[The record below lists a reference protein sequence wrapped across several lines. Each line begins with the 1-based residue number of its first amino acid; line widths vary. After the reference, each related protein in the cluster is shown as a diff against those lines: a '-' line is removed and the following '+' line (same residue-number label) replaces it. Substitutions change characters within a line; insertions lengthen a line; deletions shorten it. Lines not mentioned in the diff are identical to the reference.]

1 MPGLVFRAA
10 ALAATA
16 SVAVAAP
23 AAADPPRPLH
33 EVRSIPT
40 AGLGV
45 PRPTSLAFS
54 VQHRSLLVGQ
64 QRRKRTV
71 LRRLSLAEQRRGS
84 VVLPAL
90 QNPGS
95 LAYDPLRRRLM
106 AVRRDG
112 LVVASK
118 SGVRRVRRLD
128 LRDPRAMT
136 YDAERHV
143 LYVLDA
149 RARSVVRVPTRGRA
163 TRISLRRLGDRAL
176 RGVAFNPA
184 DDRLYVL
191 TAGALVVVDGKGRV
205 RRTISLREAGV
216 ADARAAVFAPTGD
229 TTDDASATSL
239 YLADRGDTDTEG
251 RIVEMRYALMSAE
264 TAVVPTV
271 VKPTLVRTI
280 QTSAFSPPSPD
291 PSGIVYLASQ
301 DRFLIADSEV
311 EEMTIY
317 ANRNLFTATRTG
329 TGSGYGTTYA
339 FSREPT
345 GLGLNPADGTLFVSD
360 DDKDQIFVARP
371 GADGLYATAD
381 DARTQFGTLAFG
393 SGDAEGIEYDPA
405 SGHLFICDGVGLE
418 VYDVDPVDGV
428 FGNGNDA
435 VTHFDTAQ
443 YSMRDCEGLGI
454 DTARGTLLA
463 VDPSRRWIL
472 ELTRT
477 GQLVRTLDLSGLP
490 ITNWAHAGVTMAPT
504 SDPTDD
510 PAAMNY
516 WVVDRQVDNGADPNE
531 NDGKL
536 YELSLGAAPPPPAD
550 APPVVD
556 VSQPAPGAT
565 VSGTVTVAAD
575 ASDDKGVTQVAF
587 FADGVQIGIDSDG
600 SNGWTAPWNTTVI
613 ANGTHTL
620 SAMATD
626 TVGNKTSSGTVSVT
640 VANPAEYTAA
650 IPVRTGGDDGDE
662 TPDGAVR
669 RTNGDLELGKEQT
682 GIRTTVGMRFTGVS
696 VPRGARVEQA
706 YVQFTAD
713 EKGREAATVT
723 FRGEAADNAAPLAS
737 TAYNITSRARTAAA
751 VSWSPVPWT
760 VFGAAGLDE
769 RTPNLATVVQEI
781 VNRPGWTAG
790 NALVLTAAGSGRRTA
805 ESFEG
810 GAAPVLHLRYATT

>member
-1 MPGLVFRAA
+1 MPGFVLRAA
-10 ALAATA
+10 ALTATA
-16 SVAVAAP
+16 ALAAAAP
-23 AAADPPRPLH
+23 AAADTPRALH

-40 AGLGV
+40 ADLGV

-54 VQHRSLLVGQ
+54 SDARTLLVGQ

-90 QNPGS
+90 QNPTS
-95 LAYDPLRRRLM
+95 LAYHPLRKRLM

-112 LVVASK
+112 LVIAGA
-118 SGVRRVRRLD
+118 SGVKRIRRLD
-128 LRDPRAMT
+128 LRTPRGIA
-136 YDAERHV
+136 YDGERHV

-149 RARSVVRVPTRGRA
+149 RARSVVRVPMRGRA

-205 RRTISLREAGV
+205 LRTISLAA
-216 ADARAAVFAPTGD
+216 ADIARAQAAVFAPTGD
-229 TTDDASATSL
+229 PTDDPAATSL
-239 YLADRGDTDTEG
+239 YLADSGDAQADG
-251 RIVEMRYALMSAE
+251 RIVELRYALTAAE

-271 VKPTLVRTI
+271 VKPTLVRTNH
-280 QTSAFSPPSPD
+280 TSSYAPPSPD
-291 PSGIVYLASQ
+291 PSGIVYLAGQ

-311 EEMTIY
+311 EEMSIY
-317 ANRNLFTATRTG
+317 QGRNLFLGTRTG
-329 TGSGYGTTYA
+329 GGTGYGTTYA

-360 DDKDQIFVARP
+360 DDRDQIFMLRP

-381 DARTQFGTLAFG
+381 DPRTQFATLPFG

-418 VYDVDPVDGV
+418 MYDVDPVDGV
-428 FGNGNDA
+428 FGNGNDS
-435 VTHFDTAQ
+435 VTHFDVAQ

-454 DTARGTLLA
+454 DTSRGTLLA

-472 ELTRT
+472 ELTRS

-490 ITNWAHAGVTMAPT
+490 INNWAHAGVTMAPT

-516 WVVDRQVDNGADPNE
+516 WVVDRQVDNGYDPNE

-550 APPVVD
+550 SPPT
-556 VSQPAPGAT
+556 VSVTQPTAGSNL
-565 VSGTVTVAAD
+565 SGTVLVAAN
-575 ASDDKGVTQVAF
+575 AADDKGVTQVAF
-587 FADGVQIGIDSDG
+587 FVDGAQIGVDGNGADGWSL
-600 SNGWTAPWNTTVI
+600 PWNTLT
-613 ANGTHTL
+613 ATNGAHTL
-620 SAMATD
+620 GAMATD
-626 TVGNKTSSGTVSVT
+626 TAGNKTSSGTVPVNVSNAASTT
-640 VANPAEYTAA
+640 VAL
-650 IPVRTGGDDGDE
+650 PVRAGVDDGDE
-662 TPDGAVR
+662 TTDGAVR
-669 RTNGDLELGKEQT
+669 RTNGDLEIGKEQT
-682 GIRTTVGMRFTGVS
+682 GVRTTVGLRFAGVPI
-696 VPRGARVEQA
+696 PRGARVEQA
-706 YVQFTAD
+706 YVQFVAD
-713 EKGREAATVT
+713 EKGRDTSLIT
-723 FRGEAADNAAPLAS
+723 LRGEATDNAAAFTS
-737 TAYNITSRARTAAA
+737 AAFNITARPDTAAA
-751 VSWSPVPWT
+751 VSWSPPAWT
-760 VFGAAGLDE
+760 VFGAAGLAE
-769 RTPNLATVVQEI
+769 RTPDLSALVQEI
-781 VNRPGWTAG
+781 VNRPGWTSG
-790 NALVLTAAGSGRRTA
+790 HALVLTASGSGRRTA

-810 GAAPVLHLRYATT
+810 GAAPVLHVRYAT